1 MIKKYFFPALL
12 LACPSIVFTTIEIF
26 YLNASITTQTYSK
39 VISVVNLLMGMGLMF
54 AFLYRFKRIYSNG
67 SAVFKDLFLY
77 GTKLVLTWSLIA
89 ATSISLII
97 KVNEKALA
105 SIIDNSVKFQMEK
118 IADTEGEISAKQKQ
132 VINQMVAIQKNP
144 LTLFVVNLF
153 MIFIIGSIYNLVV
166 SGILKSPKAKV
177 ESA

>member
-1 MIKKYFFPALL
+1 M
-12 LACPSIVFTTIEIF
+12 
-26 YLNASITTQTYSK
+26 
-39 VISVVNLLMGMGLMF
+39 
-54 AFLYRFKRIYSNG
+54 
-67 SAVFKDLFLY
+67 
-77 GTKLVLTWSLIA
+77 IA
-89 ATSISLII
+89 ATSISIII
-97 KVNEKALA
+97 KLNEKALA

-118 IADTEGEISAKQKQ
+118 IADTKGEIPAKQKQ
-132 VINQMVAIQKNP
+132 VMNQMVAIQKNP

>member
-12 LACPSIVFTTIEIF
+12 LACPSIVFTTIEMF

-67 SAVFKDLFLY
+67 NASFKELFLY
-77 GTKLVLTWSLIA
+77 GSKLVLTWCLIA
-89 ATSISLII
+89 ATAISLII

-118 IADTEGEISAKQKQ
+118 IAEREGEMPAKQKQ
-132 VINQMVAIQKNP
+132 LMNQLVAIQKNP
-144 LTLFVVNLF
+144 LTLFIVNLF

-166 SGILKSPKAKV
+166 SGVLKSAKRQV
-177 ESA
+177 KID